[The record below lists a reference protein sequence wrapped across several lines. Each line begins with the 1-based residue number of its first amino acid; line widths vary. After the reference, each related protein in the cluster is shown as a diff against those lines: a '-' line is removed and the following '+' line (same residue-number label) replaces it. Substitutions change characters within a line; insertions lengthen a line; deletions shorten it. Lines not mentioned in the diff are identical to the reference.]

1 MIGAI
6 IGKELTE
13 LRRDGRAIGLL
24 AIVALLLALGLI
36 TGLATENAREREVL
50 AASADD
56 AAVFLAQGE
65 KNPHSAAHFSRM
77 AHKPVAPLAA
87 FDPGVSAYL
96 GQVIWL
102 EAHYR
107 NPAMF
112 RAAEDAP
119 ELGRLENFS
128 IAGVLTLIL
137 PLLVVLMGYGGIA
150 RERERG
156 TLRQLVGAGASP
168 LAVLLG
174 KFIVIAAVAFAVL
187 AAAVAIATAFSL
199 LSMPEAGYASGDL
212 LLRGA
217 SLLLVYGIYIICL
230 TALTLL
236 VSLLVAEARAALL
249 VLLGIWVVTVV
260 GLPRLSASI
269 AEQVYPSPDSA
280 SFWEDTR
287 ASLLANRPVS
297 GSADYVAVEREVVER
312 ALGREVRG
320 DELDGL
326 AINRGALRLEVA
338 EVIDAETYNAAFA
351 ALFANYERQR
361 NLRRML
367 AMLSPTIALQHL
379 SRAYAGTDVGAH
391 EHFSLEA
398 ERQRNRIVRVMNEDM
413 LINGA
418 GASFGYVAPAEF
430 WEQVPE
436 FDYQPPAVAAA
447 WRGSLGDLLILLL
460 WGIAAVAA
468 LFWFGGKRIRV

>member
-199 LSMPEAGYASGDL
+199 LSMSEAGHSSGDV

-217 SLLLVYGIYIICL
+217 SLLLVYGIYIVCL

-287 ASLLANRPVS
+287 ASLQANRPAS

-312 ALGREVRG
+312 ALGREVRA

-326 AINRGALRLEVA
+326 AINRGALRLEVT

>member
-6 IGKELTE
+6 IGKEFTE

-24 AIVALLLALGLI
+24 GIVGLLLALGLL

-50 AASADD
+50 AARADD
-56 AAVFLAQGE
+56 AAVFLEQGE

-87 FDPGVSAYL
+87 FDPGVSAYM

-174 KFIVIAAVAFAVL
+174 KFTVIAAVAFAVL
-187 AAAVAIATAFSL
+187 AATVAISTAFSL
-199 LSMPEAGYASGDL
+199 LSISEAGYSSGDL

-217 SLLLVYGIYIICL
+217 SLLLVYGIYIVCL

-236 VSLLVAEARAALL
+236 VSLLVAEARTALL

-269 AEQVYPSPDSA
+269 AEQVHPSPDSA
-280 SFWEDTR
+280 SFWEATPGQPAGQPAGQRQRRLRRRR
-287 ASLLANRPVS
+287 ARSDRACPRP
-297 GSADYVAVEREVVER
+297 GSAR
-312 ALGREVRG
+312 GRDRQPG
-320 DELDGL
+320 DQP
-326 AINRGALRLEVA
+326 RR
-338 EVIDAETYNAAFA
+338 TAA
-351 ALFANYERQR
+351 
-361 NLRRML
+361 
-367 AMLSPTIALQHL
+367 
-379 SRAYAGTDVGAH
+379 
-391 EHFSLEA
+391 
-398 ERQRNRIVRVMNEDM
+398 
-413 LINGA
+413 
-418 GASFGYVAPAEF
+418 
-430 WEQVPE
+430 
-436 FDYQPPAVAAA
+436 
-447 WRGSLGDLLILLL
+447 GSD
-460 WGIAAVAA
+460 
-468 LFWFGGKRIRV
+468 

>member
-24 AIVALLLALGLI
+24 AIVGLLLALGLI

-187 AAAVAIATAFSL
+187 AATVAVATAFSL

-217 SLLLVYGIYIICL
+217 SLLLVYGIYIVCL

-287 ASLLANRPVS
+287 ASLQANRPAS

-312 ALGREVRG
+312 ALGREVRA

-326 AINRGALRLEVA
+326 AINRGALRLEVT

-351 ALFANYERQR
+351 ELFANYERQR